1 LSNVFIY
8 PVLIFCGDLQYW
20 HLVVAHRL
28 PHICRTLQVGGLA
41 MKFRQT
47 LIVAIAMAPFLT
59 MTSWAEDAT
68 VYQCKD
74 KNGTVIFSGTPCG
87 SDARER
93 VISAPNAG
101 TGADTKGIKE
111 LASQYDQRQAQERK
125 EAAKIAAAR
134 AAAQARAQAE
144 RSLPSNEPE
153 IIGYPVPGYYPGYIP
168 NNEVSWGLNVTGD
181 GWSAGVGTRPHYPG
195 HLHHD
200 RPSRPHPN
208 PPPVPYVYK
217 NPGISGQFPGGAPGS
232 NGSNFQPVR
241 P

>member
-1 LSNVFIY
+1 
-8 PVLIFCGDLQYW
+8 
-20 HLVVAHRL
+20 
-28 PHICRTLQVGGLA
+28 

-47 LIVAIAMAPFLT
+47 MIVAGMMAVLLP
-59 MTSWAEDAT
+59 MSSWAEDAT

-87 SDARER
+87 SDAKER

-111 LASQYDQRQAQERK
+111 LANQYDQRQAQERE

-134 AAAQARAQAE
+134 AAARAKAQADQPVPTDE
-144 RSLPSNEPE
+144 LD
-153 IIGYPVPGYYPGYIP
+153 IIGYPLPGYYPGYYP
-168 NNEVSWGLNVTGD
+168 RSGVSWWLKGRGD
-181 GWSAGVGTRPHYPG
+181 GWSAGVGSRHDHYRPPRSYPT
-195 HLHHD
+195 
-200 RPSRPHPN
+200 

-217 NPGISGQFPGGAPGS
+217 DPGISGQFPGGAPGS
-232 NGSNFQPVR
+232 SGSNFQPVR